1 MSEPTEESANAH
13 LLEVSMG
20 DFVFE
25 EGDLGTEMFIVHRGR
40 VEVLKN
46 IDGGVTQLA
55 VFEQGDFFGELSLL
69 DDEPRSASVR
79 ALEDSVL
86 VRVNGA
92 TFIQMLRE
100 TPEVAVRMLRKL
112 STRLRKTD
120 RLLQA
125 ALGRPVP
132 PSREEVAQQEAAQ
145 KSPAGKVYRLF
156 DPASGITFQLLAGPE
171 TTVGRAD
178 PVTGINPGIDLTSV
192 DVDRSSSRRHAKIY
206 RRDDRFYIAEEI
218 GTMNGTFINGKRI
231 GTGAPAE
238 VKSGDMVRFGV
249 LELEFQE
256 G

>member
-1 MSEPTEESANAH
+1 MSESTEQSQSSH
-13 LLEVSMG
+13 LLEFRKG
-20 DFVFE
+20 EYVFK
-25 EGDLGTEMFIVHRGR
+25 EGELGTEMFIVHRGK

-46 IDGGVTQLA
+46 IEGGVTQLA

-79 ALEDSVL
+79 ALADTTL

-100 TPEVAVRMLRKL
+100 TPEIAVRMMRKL
-112 STRLRKTD
+112 SFRLRRTD
-120 RLLQA
+120 RLLQR
-125 ALGRPVP
+125 ALGRPVS
-132 PSREEVAQQEAAQ
+132 PSSEELARQQAAESGPTA
-145 KSPAGKVYRLF
+145 KAYRLF
-156 DPASGITFQLLAGPE
+156 DRTSGIMFPLLAGPE

-206 RRDDRFYIAEEI
+206 RRGDKFYIAEEI

>member
-1 MSEPTEESANAH
+1 MNESTQQDPNPH
-13 LLEVSMG
+13 LLEVERG
-20 DFVFE
+20 DYIFR
-25 EGDLGTEMFIVHRGR
+25 EGDLGTEMFIVHQGKM
-40 VEVLKN
+40 EVLKD
-46 IDGGVTQLA
+46 IEGGMTQLA

-79 ALEDSVL
+79 ALEDTVL

-92 TFIQMLRE
+92 TFIQMLTE
-100 TPEVAVRMLRKL
+100 TPEIAVRMMRKL
-112 STRLRKTD
+112 SSRLRKTD
-120 RLLQA
+120 RLLQG

-132 PSREEVAQQEAAQ
+132 PSRQQLAQQQATRGTSSA
-145 KSPAGKVYRLF
+145 KAYRLF
-156 DPASGITFQLLAGPE
+156 DRASGISFQLPPGPE
-171 TTVGRAD
+171 ITVGRAD
-178 PVTGINPGIDLTSV
+178 PVTGIDPGIDLTSV

-206 RRDDRFYIAEEI
+206 RRDGQFYVAEEI

-238 VKSGDMVRFGV
+238 VRSGDMVRFGV